1 MIAMTLGE
9 VAAATGGRLAGGARP
24 DTVVS
29 GAVEFDSRRAGPG
42 GLFFALP
49 GTRTDGHEHVADAL
63 ARGAVAA
70 VVAREVG
77 RPTVVVDDVQRAL
90 RRLAAEVVG
99 RLPEL
104 VVVGLTG
111 SSGKTTTKDLLAA
124 LLARLGPTVAPPGSF
139 NNEIGYPYTVLRAGP
154 DTRYLVLEASARGA
168 GHIAALCRIAPPRI
182 GMVLNVGSAHLGEF
196 GSRAAIAAA
205 KGELVE
211 ELPAAADGGLAV
223 LGADDPV
230 VRGLAARTRARVLLA
245 GRADDAD
252 VRADAVGLDRC
263 ARASFTLHA
272 AGRVVPV
279 RLRLVGEHQVANA
292 TAAAAV
298 AIALGLPPEQVAE
311 VLAAAGPASP
321 WRMDLRERADGVRV
335 VNDAYNANPESM
347 AAALRTLATLRG
359 RRSWAVLGEMAEL
372 GAAAEEEHE
381 RIGALAADLGVDR
394 LVAVGAA
401 APIVRAAAARP
412 GWHGRAVGVP
422 DADAALA
429 ELSGVGPGDVVLVKA
444 SRAAGLERVA
454 LALLGDAT

>member
-42 GLFFALP
+42 GLFLALP

-99 RLPEL
+99 RLPDL

-154 DTRYLVLEASARGA
+154 DTRYLVLEASARGV

-211 ELPAAADGGLAV
+211 ALPAAADGGLAV

-252 VRADAVGLDRC
+252 VRADAISLDRC

-272 AGRVVPV
+272 DGRAVPV

-298 AIALGLPPEQVAE
+298 AVALGLPPEQVAE
-311 VLAAAGPASP
+311 VMAATGPASP

-347 AAALRTLATLRG
+347 AAALRTLATLGG

-381 RIGALAADLGVDR
+381 RIGALAAELGVDR

-401 APIVRAAAARP
+401 APIVRAAVARP

-422 DADAALA
+422 DAAAALA